1 MAEGVVI
8 VAKVDLDRCFWAFPI
23 LVRAAVAVLSDA
35 DGARL
40 VVDGEDGDGDS
51 SAVEL
56 FESLCVRRWT
66 GRLVVFLHS
75 VLVLRSEYQEM
86 ILAGF
91 GELGCLS
98 NE

>member
-1 MAEGVVI
+1 MAEGVVT
-8 VAKVDLDRCFWAFPI
+8 VAKVHLDRCFWAFAI
-23 LVRAAVAVLSDA
+23 FVGAGVAVLSDA
-35 DGARL
+35 DGTRL
-40 VVDGEDGDGDS
+40 VVDGKGEDGDSG
-51 SAVEL
+51 AVEL

-66 GRLVVFLHS
+66 GRFIVFLHS

-91 GELGCLS
+91 GELGFLS